1 MRIPIYQ
8 IDAFTGKLFAGNPA
22 AVCPLES
29 WLDDETM
36 QAIGVENNLSETAF
50 FVRKDDHFELR
61 WFTPKVEVDLCGHAT
76 LASAYV
82 IFNEL
87 GHVEPEI
94 RFETKSGLLIV
105 RKEFDLLYLDFPA
118 HVPERIDA
126 PADLI
131 GALGRE
137 PKEVL
142 KAQSY
147 LAVFDSEDD
156 VLAINPDFQS
166 LAKIGDGSAIV
177 TAEGRISDFV
187 SRFFAPGAGIDE
199 DPVTGAAHCTLTPYW
214 SKRLGKPVL
223 HALQVSERGGELF
236 CEDRGDRINIAGRA
250 VRYLKG
256 EIEI

>member
-1 MRIPIYQ
+1 M
-8 IDAFTGKLFAGNPA
+8 
-22 AVCPLES
+22 
-29 WLDDETM
+29 
-36 QAIGVENNLSETAF
+36 
-50 FVRKDDHFELR
+50 
-61 WFTPKVEVDLCGHAT
+61 
-76 LASAYV
+76 

-87 GHVEPEI
+87 GYEDSEI

-105 RKEFDLLYLDFPA
+105 KRELDLLYLDFPA
-118 HVPERIDA
+118 HVPEPIDA

-131 GALGRE
+131 EALGRT
-137 PKEVL
+137 PTEVL
-142 KAQSY
+142 ISKSY

-156 VLAINPDFQS
+156 VLAIKPDFQS

-177 TAEGRISDFV
+177 TAEGRTFDFV

-223 HALQVSERGGELF
+223 HAQQVSERGGELF
-236 CEDRGDRINIAGRA
+236 CEDGGERISIAGRA